1 MKILVIGGSIGLG
14 KAIVEK
20 YNADQVS
27 RSNGYPIPDKTQEVL
42 DLSVNYDVI
51 VNCIPDSN
59 QNLILEKLFQ
69 LHHDKGLKTYFLT
82 VGSMSHRLHSPGH
95 SKKDLHDWNE
105 KILTLKTSVKHTLL
119 HPAYLWNS
127 FDEGIAEPISKD
139 EILNTIDFL
148 ITQGYNNKSNI
159 AILEIKGPIKC

>member
-1 MKILVIGGSIGLG
+1 MKILVIGGSTGLG
-14 KAIVEK
+14 KAVVEK

-27 RSNGYPIPDKTQEVL
+27 RSNGYSIPEKIQEVL

-51 VNCIPDSN
+51 VNCLPDSN

-69 LHHDKGLKTYFLT
+69 LHHDQGLKTYFLT
-82 VGSMSHRLHSPGH
+82 VGSMSHRFNSPGH
-95 SKKDLHDWNE
+95 SKKDLYDWNE
-105 KILTLKTSVKHTLL
+105 KILTLKTSIKHTLL
-119 HPAYLWNS
+119 NPAYLWNS
-127 FDEGIAEPISKD
+127 YDEGIADPISKD
-139 EILNTIDFL
+139 EILNTVDFL